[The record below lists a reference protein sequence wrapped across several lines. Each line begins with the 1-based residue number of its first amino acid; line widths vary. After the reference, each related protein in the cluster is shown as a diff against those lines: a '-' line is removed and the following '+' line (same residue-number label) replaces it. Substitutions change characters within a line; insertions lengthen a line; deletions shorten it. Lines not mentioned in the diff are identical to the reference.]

1 MRPDQESPRPRRS
14 LLTRIAD
21 PFGIARAAVDA
32 LDPSRYRGRRV
43 WRGDGRVHIGVPAT
57 ARQSGAELLRS
68 IEKALA
74 AHPAV
79 DWASVNATL
88 GVVVV
93 ALGDSEGGG
102 LDLDPA
108 TGSADPD
115 EVTDDLIDLVELLE
129 EQEELDE
136 DGVRHPAGGHSNTA
150 VSRALTAFAADLTG
164 LGFAGVG
171 SVLRRTPL
179 PVEYASAASF
189 VDHQPRLRAAVER
202 AMGRQRADV
211 LLALTNAA
219 GQGLGQGATGL
230 LVDAAY
236 RAMQVA
242 EARASDDAFARAEP
256 RLMGSP
262 EQVTADAED
271 ALDARPVPFPDGPI
285 ERHGDQVG
293 AAALAGFGATMAL
306 GGPRRAIGVALSTL
320 PKAGRMGR
328 EGFATTFGRVISKRG
343 AVIVEPTVLR
353 RMDRI
358 DTVVLDASALTTGAL
373 MLGDLVLV
381 NGEALTAPDGSP
393 VDVES
398 LTPLV
403 HELFDPNDATQR
415 VEHSTGWALA
425 PLAGGREDEPGVADA
440 VDDLRTE
447 GATVV
452 LALSYRAPEEENAE
466 LVAVIGALPEP
477 AAAAEALG
485 AAARRAGLTLVIGT
499 DETTAV
505 PAPRRA
511 ETVVEGA
518 GIQEQHAEGE
528 DERGADSGEAVS
540 LPGAD
545 TSVPATRRTVDREVP
560 GGEGLAAAVRML
572 QSEGAGVLVVS
583 RDRRALAAAD
593 LGVGVARADGTAAW
607 GAHVLVGDD
616 LTTAALLIEGVKVAK
631 GASGRAVALARAG
644 TALGAA
650 MATAGTAPRGPS
662 LAGLAVNGAAG
673 VALGAGAW
681 SASELGRKTLVPGVS
696 RTPWHVMPA
705 ETVLIRLDTTE
716 RGLSAAEVLRRRQE
730 DPAAD
735 AEEAPS
741 LGRAFLDE
749 LNNPLTPVLAGGAVL
764 SAAIGAVVDAAIVV
778 GVTAA
783 SALIGGVQRVV
794 TDRAVAGLLERSS
807 TRARVLR
814 DGVPTTVTAD
824 DVVVGDVVE
833 LGPDDV
839 VPADCRVLRA
849 DALELDES
857 SLTGESLPVGKNPAP
872 VIART
877 VADRRS
883 MLYEGTTVATGRGRA
898 VVVATGSSTE
908 VGRSTAAA
916 RANAPVAGV
925 DQRLSGITQVTTPL
939 ALASAGAVVGAGAIR
954 GLPMQQ
960 NLHAG
965 VSLAVASV
973 PEGLPF
979 IVSAAQLASARR
991 LSTEGA
997 LVRNPKTIEAVG
1009 RVDVLCFDK
1018 TGTLTEGKLA
1028 LSAIS
1033 DGVKLRPTD
1042 RLRKRQGRVL
1052 AAALRAT
1059 PRPKAGERLAHLTD
1073 RAVVFGAQSFD
1084 VDPEHKRP
1092 GWWPLASLDF
1102 DPSRGYHATLGE
1114 ARTADGREKVHSIKG
1129 APEVVIARCTDWAGT
1144 PLDDEAR
1151 QRLVEHT
1158 ELLAGQG
1165 MRVLAVAERSEPWPD
1180 RDPDADEPLEVT
1192 DDDVADLHFVGFVGF
1207 TDPVRAGSQAT
1218 VRDLRDA
1225 GVQVV
1230 MITGD
1235 HPSTAEAVATE
1246 LDVLADGDTVITG
1259 QEMDE
1264 LDDDALDAVLP
1275 AVRVVARGTPAHKVR
1290 AVQAFQ
1296 RLGRTVAMTGDGAND
1311 APAIRLADVGIALGR
1326 RGTPAARAA
1335 ADLVVTDDRL
1345 ETILAALVEGRA
1357 MWASVREALGVL
1369 VGGNLGE
1376 IGFTVLGASTTGISP
1391 LTARQLLLVN
1401 MLTDLAPSLALAV
1414 RAPQASDARSL
1425 LAEGPE
1431 ASLGDALNR
1440 EIGLRAVATAG
1451 GAALAWA
1458 QAQATPY
1465 GSPARA
1471 RTVALAALVGTQ
1483 LGQTVVAGGHRS
1495 PLVIGASAVS
1505 AGALFAVVQTPGVSQ
1520 FFGCTPLGPIAWGQ
1534 AAGSA
1539 VAATAG
1545 SVIGPELLRRYGDVL
1560 APEGSAAASL
1570 LERFGEVRDETAQ
1583 RYLDLQTKVTAA
1595 LTG

>member
-1 MRPDQESPRPRRS
+1 MHPDPTDAPRRS
-14 LLTRIAD
+14 RSLLARLAD
-21 PFGIARAAVDA
+21 PLGVARAAVDA

-57 ARQSGAELLRS
+57 SREAGSELLRAV
-68 IEKALA
+68 EKALT

-79 DWASVNATL
+79 DWASVNAAL

-93 ALGDSEGGG
+93 SLAEDG
-102 LDLDPA
+102 A
-108 TGSADPD
+108 APD
-115 EVTDDLIDLVELLE
+115 ELDETVDDLVDLVEVLE
-129 EQEELDE
+129 EQEAVT
-136 DGVRHPAGGHSNTA
+136 DGAAHPAGGHSPTA
-150 VSRALTAFAADLTG
+150 VSQALTTFAADVAG
-164 LGFAGVG
+164 LGAAGLG
-171 SVLRRTPL
+171 AVLRRTPL
-179 PVEYASAASF
+179 PVELASAASF

-202 AMGRQRADV
+202 ALGRQRADI

-219 GQGLGQGATGL
+219 GQGLGQGSTGL

-236 RAMQVA
+236 RALQIA
-242 EARASDDAFARAEP
+242 EARASADAFTRAEP
-256 RLMGSP
+256 RLLADP
-262 EQVTADAED
+262 EQVGVAADD
-271 ALDARPVPFPDGPI
+271 ALTLDARPVPFPAGPV
-285 ERHGDQVG
+285 ERHGDHVG
-293 AAALAGFGATMAL
+293 LAALGGFGTTLAL
-306 GGPRRAIGVALSTL
+306 GGPRRAVGVALSTL

-328 EGFATTFGRVISKRG
+328 EGFATTFGRVLSRRG
-343 AVIVEPTVLR
+343 AVVVEPTVLR

-373 MLGDLVLV
+373 MLGDLALV
-381 NGEALTAPDGSP
+381 DGEGLTAPDGTAVS
-393 VDVES
+393 VES

-403 HELFDPNDATQR
+403 HELFDPSDASGT
-415 VEHSTGWALA
+415 VTHHAGWSLA
-425 PLAGGREDEPGVADA
+425 PLPAGREDEPVVAEA
-440 VDDLRTE
+440 VDALRTD

-452 LALSYRAPEEENAE
+452 LGLSYDGG
-466 LVAVIGALPEP
+466 LVAVVGALPEP

-485 AAARRAGLTLVIGT
+485 AAARRAGLTLVVGT
-499 DETTAV
+499 DEVV
-505 PAPRRA
+505 PAPDA
-511 ETVVEGA
+511 SDDDASDDDA
-518 GIQEQHAEGE
+518 G
-528 DERGADSGEAVS
+528 

-545 TSVPATRRTVDREVP
+545 GTVPATRRTVDRQVP
-560 GGEGLAAAVRML
+560 GGPGLAAAVRML
-572 QSEGAGVLVVS
+572 QVEGAGVLVVS

-593 LGVGVARADGTAAW
+593 LGVGVTRADGIPAW

-616 LTTAALLIEGVKVAK
+616 LATAALLIEGVKVAK
-631 GASGRAVALARAG
+631 ATSGRSVALARAG
-644 TALGAA
+644 TVLGAA
-650 MATAGTAPRGPS
+650 MATAGTAPRGAS

-705 ETVLIRLDTTE
+705 ETVLTRLDASE
-716 RGLSAAEVLRRRQE
+716 RGLSSAEAARRVRE
-730 DPAAD
+730 DPAA
-735 AEEAPS
+735 AEESTS
-741 LGRAFLDE
+741 LGRAFIDE

-764 SAAIGAVVDAAIVV
+764 SAAIGAIADAAIVV

-807 TRARVLR
+807 TRTRVLR

-857 SLTGESLPVGKNPAP
+857 SLTGESLPVPKTAAP
-872 VIART
+872 VIARS

-925 DQRLSGITQVTTPL
+925 DQRLSGITKITTPL
-939 ALASAGAVVGAGAIR
+939 ALASAAAVVGAGAVR
-954 GLPMQQ
+954 GLPMNQ
-960 NLHAG
+960 NLHSG
-965 VSLAVASV
+965 VGLAVASV

-991 LSTEGA
+991 LSAEGA

-1042 RLRKRQGRVL
+1042 RLRKRQRRVL

-1059 PRPKAGERLAHLTD
+1059 PRPKPGERLAHLTD

-1084 VDPEHKRP
+1084 VDPEHKRA
-1092 GWWPLASLDF
+1092 GWWPVASLDF

-1114 ARTADGREKVHSIKG
+1114 ARTEEGVKEQVLSVKG
-1129 APEVVIARCTDWAGT
+1129 APEVVIARCADWAGT
-1144 PLDDEAR
+1144 ELDDEAR

-1158 ELLAGQG
+1158 DLLAGQG
-1165 MRVLAVAERSEPWPD
+1165 MRVLAVAERSEPWTSEHDGAP
-1180 RDPDADEPLEVT
+1180 EVT
-1192 DDDVADLHFVGFVGF
+1192 DEDVADLSFVGFVGF

-1218 VRDLRDA
+1218 VRDLREA

-1235 HPSTAEAVATE
+1235 HPSTAEAVAEE
-1246 LDVLADGDTVITG
+1246 LDVLNGGIVITG

-1275 AVRVVARGTPAHKVR
+1275 TVRVVARGTPAHKVR

-1369 VGGNLGE
+1369 VGGNIGE
-1376 IGFTVLGASTTGISP
+1376 IAFTVLGASTTGTSP

-1401 MLTDLAPSLALAV
+1401 LLTDLAPSLALAV
-1414 RAPQASDARSL
+1414 RAPAPGDARSL

-1440 EIGLRAVATAG
+1440 EIGLRAAATAG
-1451 GAALAWA
+1451 GASLAWI

-1483 LGQTVVAGGHRS
+1483 LGQTVAAGGHRS
-1495 PLVIGASAVS
+1495 PLVVGASVVS

-1520 FFGCTPLGPIAWGQ
+1520 FFGCVPLGPIAWGQ

-1539 VAATAG
+1539 AVATAA
-1545 SVIGPELLRRYGDVL
+1545 SMIGPELVRRYGDVV
-1560 APEGSAAASL
+1560 APEGSALAAL
-1570 LERFGEVRDETAQ
+1570 IERLGEVRDEATAK
-1583 RYLDLQTKVTAA
+1583 YLDLQEKATAA

>member
-1 MRPDQESPRPRRS
+1 MHPDPAIDLPRRS
-14 LLTRIAD
+14 RSLLARLAD
-21 PFGIARAAVDA
+21 PLGVARAAVDA

-43 WRGDGRVHIGVPAT
+43 WRGDGRIHIGVPAT
-57 ARQSGAELLRS
+57 SREAGSELLRS
-68 IEKALA
+68 VEKALA

-79 DWASVNATL
+79 DWASVNAAL

-93 ALGDSEGGG
+93 ALAEDAGNPDD
-102 LDLDPA
+102 DLDD
-108 TGSADPD
+108 T
-115 EVTDDLIDLVELLE
+115 VDDLVDLVEVLE
-129 EQEELDE
+129 EQEATT
-136 DGVRHPAGGHSNTA
+136 DGAAHPAGGHSPTA
-150 VSRALTAFAADLTG
+150 VSQALTTFAADLAG
-164 LGFAGVG
+164 LGAAGIG
-171 SVLRRTPL
+171 SILRRTPL
-179 PVEYASAASF
+179 PVELASAASF

-202 AMGRQRADV
+202 ALGRQRADI

-219 GQGLGQGATGL
+219 GQGLGQGSTGL

-236 RAMQVA
+236 RALQIA
-242 EARASDDAFARAEP
+242 EARAADEAFTRAEP
-256 RLMGSP
+256 RLMADP
-262 EQVTADAED
+262 EQVSAAAED
-271 ALDARPVPFPDGPI
+271 ALSLDARPVPFPLGPV
-285 ERHGDQVG
+285 ERHGDHVG
-293 AAALAGFGATMAL
+293 LAALGGFGATVAL
-306 GGPRRAIGVALSTL
+306 AGPRRAVGVALSTL

-328 EGFATTFGRVISKRG
+328 EGFATTFGRVLSRRG

-358 DTVVLDASALTTGAL
+358 DTVVLDAAALTTGAL
-373 MLGDLVLV
+373 MLGDLALV
-381 NGEALTAPDGSP
+381 DGEGLTAPDGTGVS
-393 VDVES
+393 VES

-403 HELFDPNDATQR
+403 HELFDPADATR
-415 VEHSTGWALA
+415 TVEHHAGWSLA
-425 PLAGGREDEPGVADA
+425 PLEPGREDEPVVAEA
-440 VDDLRTE
+440 VDALRAD

-452 LALSYRAPEEENAE
+452 LGLSHDGA
-466 LVAVIGALPEP
+466 LVAVVGALPEP

-485 AAARRAGLTLVIGT
+485 AAARRAGLTLVVGS
-499 DETTAV
+499 DEALARPAANDTNDDDAGDAV
-505 PAPRRA
+505 A
-511 ETVVEGA
+511 
-518 GIQEQHAEGE
+518 
-528 DERGADSGEAVS
+528 

-545 TSVPATRRTVDREVP
+545 GAVPATRRTVDRQVA
-560 GGEGLAAAVRML
+560 GGEGLAAAVRLL
-572 QSEGAGVLVVS
+572 QLEGAGVLVVS

-593 LGVGVARADGTAAW
+593 LGIGVTRADGIPAW

-631 GASGRAVALARAG
+631 ATSGRSVALARAG
-644 TALGAA
+644 TVLGAA
-650 MATAGTAPRGPS
+650 MATAGTAPRGAS

-681 SASELGRKTLVPGVS
+681 SASELGRRTLVPGVS

-705 ETVLIRLDTTE
+705 ETVLTRLDATE
-716 RGLSAAEVLRRRQE
+716 RGLSAAEAARRIRE
-730 DPAAD
+730 DPAA
-735 AEEAPS
+735 AEETTS
-741 LGRAFLDE
+741 LGRAFIDE

-764 SAAIGAVVDAAIVV
+764 SAAIGAIADAAIVV

-814 DGVPTTVTAD
+814 DGVPTTVTAE

-857 SLTGESLPVGKNPAP
+857 SLTGESLPVPKTAAP
-872 VIART
+872 VIARS

-925 DQRLSGITQVTTPL
+925 DQRLSGITKITTPL
-939 ALASAGAVVGAGAIR
+939 ALASAAAVVGAGAVR
-954 GLPMQQ
+954 GLPMNQ
-960 NLHAG
+960 NLHSG
-965 VSLAVASV
+965 VGLAVASV

-991 LSTEGA
+991 LSAEGA

-1042 RLRKRQGRVL
+1042 RLRKRQRRVL

-1084 VDPEHKRP
+1084 VDPEHKRTA
-1092 GWWPLASLDF
+1092 WWPVASLDF

-1114 ARTADGREKVHSIKG
+1114 ARDEEGVKEQVLSVKG
-1129 APEVVIARCTDWAGT
+1129 APEVVIARCVDWAGAE
-1144 PLDDEAR
+1144 LDDEAR

-1158 ELLAGQG
+1158 DLLAGQG
-1165 MRVLAVAERSEPWPD
+1165 MRVLAVAERSEPWGD
-1180 RDPDADEPLEVT
+1180 RPVDGLEVT
-1192 DDDVADLHFVGFVGF
+1192 DDDVAELSFVGFVGF

-1218 VRDLRDA
+1218 VRDLREA

-1235 HPSTAEAVATE
+1235 HPSTAEAVAEE
-1246 LDVLADGDTVITG
+1246 LDVLNGGIVITG

-1275 AVRVVARGTPAHKVR
+1275 TVRVVARGTPAHKVR

-1369 VGGNLGE
+1369 VGGNIGE
-1376 IGFTVLGASTTGISP
+1376 IAFTVLGASTTGTSP

-1401 MLTDLAPSLALAV
+1401 LLTDLAPSLALAV
-1414 RAPQASDARSL
+1414 RAPAPGDARSL

-1440 EIGLRAVATAG
+1440 EIGLRAAATAG
-1451 GAALAWA
+1451 GATLAWI

-1483 LGQTVVAGGHRS
+1483 LGQTVAAGGHRS
-1495 PLVIGASAVS
+1495 PLVVGASVVS

-1539 VAATAG
+1539 ALATAA
-1545 SVIGPELLRRYGDVL
+1545 SMVGPGLVRRYGDVV
-1560 APEGSAAASL
+1560 APEGSALAAL
-1570 LERFGEVRDETAQ
+1570 LDRLAEVRDEAGA
-1583 RYLDLQTKVTAA
+1583 RYLELQEKATAA

>member
-1 MRPDQESPRPRRS
+1 
-14 LLTRIAD
+14 
-21 PFGIARAAVDA
+21 
-32 LDPSRYRGRRV
+32 
-43 WRGDGRVHIGVPAT
+43 
-57 ARQSGAELLRS
+57 
-68 IEKALA
+68 
-74 AHPAV
+74 
-79 DWASVNATL
+79 
-88 GVVVV
+88 
-93 ALGDSEGGG
+93 
-102 LDLDPA
+102 
-108 TGSADPD
+108 
-115 EVTDDLIDLVELLE
+115 
-129 EQEELDE
+129 
-136 DGVRHPAGGHSNTA
+136 
-150 VSRALTAFAADLTG
+150 
-164 LGFAGVG
+164 
-171 SVLRRTPL
+171 
-179 PVEYASAASF
+179 
-189 VDHQPRLRAAVER
+189 
-202 AMGRQRADV
+202 
-211 LLALTNAA
+211 
-219 GQGLGQGATGL
+219 
-230 LVDAAY
+230 
-236 RAMQVA
+236 
-242 EARASDDAFARAEP
+242 
-256 RLMGSP
+256 
-262 EQVTADAED
+262 
-271 ALDARPVPFPDGPI
+271 
-285 ERHGDQVG
+285 
-293 AAALAGFGATMAL
+293 
-306 GGPRRAIGVALSTL
+306 
-320 PKAGRMGR
+320 MGR
-328 EGFATTFGRVISKRG
+328 EGFATTFGRVLSKRG

-381 NGEALTAPDGSP
+381 DGSPGRDEHSLTAPDGSP
-393 VDVES
+393 VSVES

-403 HELFDPNDATQR
+403 HELFDPSNASAAA
-415 VEHSTGWALA
+415 EHETGWLLA
-425 PLAGGREDEPGVADA
+425 PLPSGREDEPGVAQA
-440 VDDLRTE
+440 VDALRAE

-452 LALSYRAPEEENAE
+452 LGLSLGDA
-466 LVAVIGALPEP
+466 LVAVVGALPEP

-485 AAARRAGLTLVIGT
+485 AAARRAGLTLVVGT
-499 DETTAV
+499 DDTTAV
-505 PAPRRA
+505 TPRA
-511 ETVVEGA
+511 EERVIEGA
-518 GIQEQHAEGE
+518 PDEDGVADGE
-528 DERGADSGEAVS
+528 DAAPAVP

-545 TSVPATRRTVDREVP
+545 TSVPATRRTVDRQVP
-560 GGEGLAAAVRML
+560 GGDGLARAVRML
-572 QSEGAGVLVVS
+572 QTEGAGVLVVS
-583 RDRRALAAAD
+583 RERRALAAAD
-593 LGVGVARADGTAAW
+593 LGIGVARADGTPAW

-631 GASGRAVALARAG
+631 ATTGRSVALARAG
-644 TALGAA
+644 TVLGAA

-705 ETVLIRLDTTE
+705 ETVLTRLDTTE
-716 RGLSAAEVLRRRQE
+716 RGLSAAEVARRTRE

-735 AEEAPS
+735 GEETPS
-741 LGRAFLDE
+741 LGRAFIDE

-764 SAAIGAVVDAAIVV
+764 SAAIGAVADAAIVV

-807 TRARVLR
+807 TRTRVLR

-857 SLTGESLPVGKNPAP
+857 SLTGESLPVAKTPAP
-872 VIART
+872 VIARS

-925 DQRLSGITQVTTPL
+925 DTRLSGITKVTTPL
-939 ALASAGAVVGAGAIR
+939 ALASAAAVVAAGSVR
-954 GLPMQQ
+954 GLPLQQ

-965 VSLAVASV
+965 VGLAVASV

-991 LSTEGA
+991 LSAEGA

-1042 RLRKRQGRVL
+1042 RLRKRQRRVL

-1102 DPSRGYHATLGE
+1102 DPSRGFHATLGE
-1114 ARTADGREKVHSIKG
+1114 AREEGPGDGSAPHATQRVLSVKG
-1129 APEVVIARCTDWAGT
+1129 APEVVIARCEDWAGV

-1151 QRLVEHT
+1151 QRLVDHT

-1165 MRVLAVAERSEPWPD
+1165 MRVLAVAERAEPWPD
-1180 RDPDADEPLEVT
+1180 RDGSDVDVPLEVT
-1192 DDDVADLHFVGFVGF
+1192 DDDVAELTFVGFVGF

-1235 HPSTAEAVATE
+1235 HPSTAEAVADE
-1246 LDVLADGDTVITG
+1246 LDVLGEDGTVITG

-1275 AVRVVARGTPAHKVR
+1275 MVRVVARGTPAHKVR

-1369 VGGNLGE
+1369 VGGNIGE
-1376 IGFTVLGASTTGISP
+1376 IGFTVLGASTTGTSP

-1401 MLTDLAPSLALAV
+1401 LLTDLAPSLALAV

-1431 ASLGDALNR
+1431 ASLGEALNR
-1440 EIGLRAVATAG
+1440 EIALRAVATAG
-1451 GAALAWA
+1451 GATLAWA

-1465 GSPARA
+1465 GSQARA

-1539 VAATAG
+1539 VAATAA
-1545 SVIGPELLRRYGDVL
+1545 SVVGPRLVARYGDVL
-1560 APEGSAAASL
+1560 APEGSAVAEM
-1570 LERFGEVRDETAQ
+1570 LERLGDVRDDAAR
-1583 RYLDLQTKVTAA
+1583 RYVELQEKVTAA

>member
-1 MRPDQESPRPRRS
+1 MRPDEESPRPRRS

-43 WRGDGRVHIGVPAT
+43 WRGDGRLHIGVPAT
-57 ARQSGAELLRS
+57 SRQSGAELLRA
-68 IEKALA
+68 IEKALT
-74 AHPAV
+74 AHPSV
-79 DWASVNATL
+79 DWATVNATL

-93 ALGDSEGGG
+93 ALADAEGEGA
-102 LDLDPA
+102 DVDPA
-108 TGSADPD
+108 TGSTDPD
-115 EVTDDLIDLVELLE
+115 EITDDLIDLVELLE
-129 EQEELDE
+129 EQEALDE
-136 DGVRHPAGGHSNTA
+136 AGIRHPAGGHSTTA
-150 VSRALTAFAADLTG
+150 ASRALTAFAADLAG

-171 SVLRRTPL
+171 AVLRRTPL

-242 EARASDDAFARAEP
+242 EARAADDAFARAEP
-256 RLMGSP
+256 RLMASP

-271 ALDARPVPFPDGPI
+271 ALTLDARPVPFPDGPI
-285 ERHGDQVG
+285 ERHGDHVG
-293 AAALAGFGATMAL
+293 LAALGGFGTTMAL

-328 EGFATTFGRVISKRG
+328 EGFATTFGRVVSKRG

-381 NGEALTAPDGSP
+381 NGEGLTAPDGSE
-393 VDVES
+393 VGIES

-403 HELFDPNDATQR
+403 HELFDPSDASQQ
-415 VEHSTGWALA
+415 VEHESGWTLA
-425 PLAGGREDEPGVADA
+425 PLAAGREDEPGVADA
-440 VDDLRTE
+440 VDALRAE

-452 LALSYRAPEEENAE
+452 LALTFGDE
-466 LVAVIGALPEP
+466 LVAVVGALPEP

-485 AAARRAGLTLVIGT
+485 AAARRAGLTLVVGT

-505 PAPRRA
+505 PAPSRPD
-511 ETVVEGA
+511 TVIEGA
-518 GIQEQHAEGE
+518 PDE
-528 DERGADSGEAVS
+528 DDAGEAVS

-545 TSVPATRRTVDREVP
+545 SGVPATRRTVDREVP
-560 GGEGLAAAVRML
+560 GGEGLASAVRML

-607 GAHVLVGDD
+607 GAHVLIGDD

-631 GASGRAVALARAG
+631 ATSGRAVALARAG

-705 ETVLIRLDTTE
+705 DTVLARLDTTD

-730 DPAAD
+730 DPAAEG
-735 AEEAPS
+735 EETPS

-857 SLTGESLPVGKNPAP
+857 SLTGESLPVPKNPVP
-872 VIART
+872 VIARS

-991 LSTEGA
+991 LSAEGA

-1042 RLRKRQGRVL
+1042 RLRKRQRRVL

-1084 VDPEHKRP
+1084 VAPEHKRP

-1114 ARTADGREKVHSIKG
+1114 ARTEDGREKVHSIKG

-1180 RDPDADEPLEVT
+1180 RDGTDADELLEVT

-1235 HPSTAEAVATE
+1235 HPSTAEAVAGE
-1246 LDVLADGDTVITG
+1246 LDVLAEGDTVITG

-1275 AVRVVARGTPAHKVR
+1275 KVRVVARGTPAHKVR

-1376 IGFTVLGASTTGISP
+1376 IGFTVLGASTTGTSP

-1401 MLTDLAPSLALAV
+1401 LLTDLAPSLALAV
-1414 RAPQASDARSL
+1414 RAPQASDAHSL

-1440 EIGLRAVATAG
+1440 EISLRAVATAG

-1539 VAATAG
+1539 AAATAG

-1560 APEGSAAASL
+1560 APEGSAAAAL
-1570 LERFGEVRDETAQ
+1570 LERLGEVRDETAQ
-1583 RYLDLQTKVTAA
+1583 RYLDLQEKVTAA

>member
-1 MRPDQESPRPRRS
+1 M
-14 LLTRIAD
+14 
-21 PFGIARAAVDA
+21 
-32 LDPSRYRGRRV
+32 
-43 WRGDGRVHIGVPAT
+43 
-57 ARQSGAELLRS
+57 
-68 IEKALA
+68 
-74 AHPAV
+74 
-79 DWASVNATL
+79 
-88 GVVVV
+88 
-93 ALGDSEGGG
+93 
-102 LDLDPA
+102 
-108 TGSADPD
+108 
-115 EVTDDLIDLVELLE
+115 
-129 EQEELDE
+129 
-136 DGVRHPAGGHSNTA
+136 
-150 VSRALTAFAADLTG
+150 SRAVTAFAADLAG

-202 AMGRQRADV
+202 ALGRQRADV

-236 RAMQVA
+236 RAMQIA
-242 EARASDDAFARAEP
+242 ESRAAHDAFTRAEP
-256 RLMGSP
+256 RMMGSP
-262 EQVTADAED
+262 EQVISTAED
-271 ALDARPVPFPDGPI
+271 GLALDARPVPFPDGPI
-285 ERHGDQVG
+285 ERHGDVVG
-293 AAALAGFGATMAL
+293 PAALSGVAVTAAL
-306 GGPRRAIGVALSTL
+306 GGPRRAIGVALATL

-328 EGFATTFGRVISKRG
+328 EGFATTFGRVLSKRG

-381 NGEALTAPDGSP
+381 DGDGLTAPDGTP
-393 VDVES
+393 VSVES

-403 HELFDPNDATQR
+403 HELFDPSNASAAA
-415 VEHSTGWALA
+415 EHETGWLLA
-425 PLAGGREDEPGVADA
+425 PLAVGREDEPVIAEA
-440 VDDLRTE
+440 VDELRAE

-452 LALSYRAPEEENAE
+452 LGLSRDDA
-466 LVAVIGALPEP
+466 LVAVVGALPEP

-485 AAARRAGLTLVIGT
+485 AAARRAGLTLVVGT
-499 DETTAV
+499 DEVTTV
-505 PAPRRA
+505 PPRA
-511 ETVVEGA
+511 ERVVEGA
-518 GIQEQHAEGE
+518 PDE
-528 DERGADSGEAVS
+528 DDAGSAVS

-560 GGEGLAAAVRML
+560 GGDGLARAVRML
-572 QSEGAGVLVVS
+572 QTEGAGVLVVS
-583 RDRRALAAAD
+583 RERRALAAAD
-593 LGVGVARADGTAAW
+593 LGVGVARADGTPAW

-631 GASGRAVALARAG
+631 AATGRSVALARAG
-644 TALGAA
+644 TVLGAA
-650 MATAGTAPRGPS
+650 MATAGTAPRGPA

-681 SASELGRKTLVPGVS
+681 SASELGRRTLVPGVS

-705 ETVLIRLDTTE
+705 ETVLTRLDTTE
-716 RGLSAAEVLRRRQE
+716 AGLSAAEVTRRRQE
-730 DPAAD
+730 DPAGD

-857 SLTGESLPVGKNPAP
+857 SLTGESLPVPKTPAP
-872 VIART
+872 VIARS

-925 DQRLSGITQVTTPL
+925 DTRLSGITKVTTPL
-939 ALASAGAVVGAGAIR
+939 ALASAAAVVGAGAVR

-1042 RLRKRQGRVL
+1042 RLRKRQRRVL

-1092 GWWPLASLDF
+1092 GWWPLAS
-1102 DPSRGYHATLGE
+1102 
-1114 ARTADGREKVHSIKG
+1114 
-1129 APEVVIARCTDWAGT
+1129 AGLR
-1144 PLDDEAR
+1144 P
-1151 QRLVEHT
+1151 QPRL
-1158 ELLAGQG
+1158 
-1165 MRVLAVAERSEPWPD
+1165 P
-1180 RDPDADEPLEVT
+1180 
-1192 DDDVADLHFVGFVGF
+1192 
-1207 TDPVRAGSQAT
+1207 
-1218 VRDLRDA
+1218 RDA
-1225 GVQVV
+1225 GRGPRGRRGAAGALGEGGSRGRHRPRHRLGGRPARRRGPPAPRGPHRAARGP
-1230 MITGD
+1230 GD
-1235 HPSTAEAVATE
+1235 AGPRGRREGRAVAR
-1246 LDVLADGDTVITG
+1246 A
-1259 QEMDE
+1259 
-1264 LDDDALDAVLP
+1264 
-1275 AVRVVARGTPAHKVR
+1275 RHRRSARGHRRRRRRPDLR
-1290 AVQAFQ
+1290 
-1296 RLGRTVAMTGDGAND
+1296 RLRGVHRPGARRLAGDGAR
-1311 APAIRLADVGIALGR
+1311 PAR
-1326 RGTPAARAA
+1326 RGRA
-1335 ADLVVTDDRL
+1335 
-1345 ETILAALVEGRA
+1345 GRHDH
-1357 MWASVREALGVL
+1357 RRPPEHRR
-1369 VGGNLGE
+1369 GG
-1376 IGFTVLGASTTGISP
+1376 
-1391 LTARQLLLVN
+1391 R
-1401 MLTDLAPSLALAV
+1401 
-1414 RAPQASDARSL
+1414 
-1425 LAEGPE
+1425 
-1431 ASLGDALNR
+1431 
-1440 EIGLRAVATAG
+1440 G
-1451 GAALAWA
+1451 GA
-1458 QAQATPY
+1458 
-1465 GSPARA
+1465 R
-1471 RTVALAALVGTQ
+1471 R
-1483 LGQTVVAGGHRS
+1483 
-1495 PLVIGASAVS
+1495 
-1505 AGALFAVVQTPGVSQ
+1505 PG
-1520 FFGCTPLGPIAWGQ
+1520 
-1534 AAGSA
+1534 
-1539 VAATAG
+1539 
-1545 SVIGPELLRRYGDVL
+1545 
-1560 APEGSAAASL
+1560 
-1570 LERFGEVRDETAQ
+1570 
-1583 RYLDLQTKVTAA
+1583 
-1595 LTG
+1595 

>member
-1 MRPDQESPRPRRS
+1 M
-14 LLTRIAD
+14 
-21 PFGIARAAVDA
+21 
-32 LDPSRYRGRRV
+32 
-43 WRGDGRVHIGVPAT
+43 WRGEERVHIGVPAT
-57 ARQSGAELLRS
+57 SRESGAELLRA
-68 IEKALA
+68 IEKALS

-79 DWASVNATL
+79 DWAAVNAAL

-93 ALGDSEGGG
+93 ALADEGG
-102 LDLDPA
+102 DPA
-108 TGSADPD
+108 TGSSDAD
-115 EVTDDLIDLVELLE
+115 EITDDLIDLVEVLE
-129 EQEELDE
+129 EQEQQDAP
-136 DGVRHPAGGHSNTA
+136 GVRHPADGHSGTA
-150 VSRALTAFAADLTG
+150 VSRAVTAFAADLAG

-171 SVLRRTPL
+171 SILRRTPL

-202 AMGRQRADV
+202 ALGRQRADV

-236 RAMQVA
+236 RAMQIA
-242 EARASDDAFARAEP
+242 ESRAAHDAFSRAEP
-256 RLMGSP
+256 RMMGTP
-262 EQVTADAED
+262 EQVISTAED
-271 ALDARPVPFPDGPI
+271 GLALDARPVPFPEGPI
-285 ERHGDQVG
+285 ERHGDVVG
-293 AAALAGFGATMAL
+293 PAALSGFGLTAAV
-306 GGPRRAIGVALSTL
+306 GGPRRAIGVALATL

-328 EGFATTFGRVISKRG
+328 EGFATTFGRVLSKRG

-373 MLGDLVLV
+373 MLGDLALV
-381 NGEALTAPDGSP
+381 DGEGLTAPDGSP
-393 VDVES
+393 VSVES

-403 HELFDPNDATQR
+403 HELFDPSNAA
-415 VEHSTGWALA
+415 VPAEHETGWLLA
-425 PLAGGREDEPGVADA
+425 PLAPGREDEPAIAGA
-440 VDDLRTE
+440 VDALRVE

-452 LALSYRAPEEENAE
+452 LGLSLGDD
-466 LVAVIGALPEP
+466 LVAVVGALPEP

-485 AAARRAGLTLVIGT
+485 AAARRAGLTLVVGT

-505 PAPRRA
+505 PPRPER
-511 ETVVEGA
+511 VVEGA
-518 GIQEQHAEGE
+518 PDEE
-528 DERGADSGEAVS
+528 DAGEAVS

-560 GGEGLAAAVRML
+560 GGDGLARAVRML
-572 QSEGAGVLVVS
+572 QTEGAGVLVVS
-583 RDRRALAAAD
+583 RERRALAAAD
-593 LGVGVARADGTAAW
+593 LGVGVARADGTPAW

-631 GASGRAVALARAG
+631 ATTGRSVALARAG

-705 ETVLIRLDTTE
+705 ETVLARLDTTE
-716 RGLSAAEVLRRRQE
+716 RGLSAAEAARRTRE

-735 AEEAPS
+735 AEETPS
-741 LGRAFLDE
+741 LGRAFIDE

-857 SLTGESLPVGKNPAP
+857 SLTGESLPVAKNPAP
-872 VIART
+872 VIARS

-898 VVVATGSSTE
+898 VVVAVGSSTE
-908 VGRSTAAA
+908 VGRSTASA

-925 DQRLSGITQVTTPL
+925 DQRLSGITKVTTPL
-939 ALASAGAVVGAGAIR
+939 ALASAGAVVGAGAVR

-991 LSTEGA
+991 LSAEGA

-1042 RLRKRQGRVL
+1042 RLRKRQRRVL

-1114 ARTADGREKVHSIKG
+1114 AREDGAAQRVLSVKG
-1129 APEVVIARCTDWAGT
+1129 APEVVIARATDWAGV

-1151 QRLVEHT
+1151 QRLVDHT

-1165 MRVLAVAERSEPWPD
+1165 MRVLAVAERAQPWPEH
-1180 RDPDADEPLEVT
+1180 DAADDAAPLEVT
-1192 DDDVADLHFVGFVGF
+1192 DDDVADLTFVGFVGF

-1235 HPSTAEAVATE
+1235 HPSTAEAVADE
-1246 LDVLADGDTVITG
+1246 LDVLGEDGTVITG

-1275 AVRVVARGTPAHKVR
+1275 TVRVVARGTPAHKVR

-1376 IGFTVLGASTTGISP
+1376 IGFTVLGASTTGTSP

-1401 MLTDLAPSLALAV
+1401 LLTDLAPSLALAV

-1440 EIGLRAVATAG
+1440 EIALRAMATAG
-1451 GAALAWA
+1451 GATLAWA

-1495 PLVIGASAVS
+1495 PLVIGASVVS

-1539 VAATAG
+1539 VAATAA
-1545 SVIGPELLRRYGDVL
+1545 SVVGPGLVARYGDVV
-1560 APEGSAAASL
+1560 APEGGPVAEL
-1570 LERFGEVRDETAQ
+1570 LDRLGDVRDDAAR
-1583 RYLDLQTKVTAA
+1583 RYLDLQEKVTAA